1 MGAFDFKKSYSKLEK
16 EKMEKEQE
24 QRTQNLFQSVR
35 KPTTKEN
42 EDHSSFMTDTKK
54 HYSRV
59 QLEKMASKENIQD
72 NSNTLSGRLPFQ
84 MIQSETDREAM
95 YSQESLLHKSAIF
108 TPANEK
114 KRKYDAISTSDECPG
129 SVVEGNTSLKRVKIT
144 DENHVE
150 SFEEMLAK
158 SKKKIPRI
166 QLEKELCKER
176 EKAQKEQELKE
187 LQASLKDAVFKVE
200 IPLLFKKEENS
211 GVENGKSYYGKRQSN
226 GVV

>member
-35 KPTTKEN
+35 KPTAKEN
-42 EDHSSFMTDTKK
+42 EDHASSFMTDTKK
-54 HYSRV
+54 HYSRI
-59 QLEKMASKENIQD
+59 QLEKLASKESIQE

-84 MIQSETDREAM
+84 MIQSEADRDAM
-95 YSQESLLHKSAIF
+95 LSQESLLHKSVIF

-114 KRKYDAISTSDECPG
+114 KRKYDLISTSDECPG

-187 LQASLKDAVFKVE
+187 LQTHSKDTVFKVE
-200 IPLLFKKEENS
+200 MPLLFKKEEN
-211 GVENGKSYYGKRQSN
+211 GKRQSN

>member
-1 MGAFDFKKSYSKLEK
+1 MMGAFDFKKSYSKLEK

-35 KPTTKEN
+35 KPTAKEN
-42 EDHSSFMTDTKK
+42 EDHASSFMTDTKK
-54 HYSRV
+54 HYSRI
-59 QLEKMASKENIQD
+59 QLEKLASKESIQE

-84 MIQSETDREAM
+84 MIQSEADRDAM
-95 YSQESLLHKSAIF
+95 LSQESLLHKSVIF

-114 KRKYDAISTSDECPG
+114 KRKYDLISTSDECPG

-187 LQASLKDAVFKVE
+187 LQTHSKDTVFKVE
-200 IPLLFKKEENS
+200 MPLLFKKEEN
-211 GVENGKSYYGKRQSN
+211 GKRQSN